1 MCKGNWKTTIP
12 LVLFF
17 FSCRKQLAGIQ
28 TLRCT
33 EKLWN
38 RATLPTK
45 KLCERERE
53 RKKKEKRDRYLV
65 PVKFAVKRLKNRGL
79 CRINSHF
86 PFFFP
91 IGSSLSNREIK
102 SRQFLSPSLSL
113 SLFCFCLF
121 SAYPLFSFCF
131 LRILCFQERSWK
143 FVQLF
148 SASFCL

>member
-1 MCKGNWKTTIP
+1 M
-12 LVLFF
+12 
-17 FSCRKQLAGIQ
+17 AGIQ

-113 SLFCFCLF
+113 SLLFLSVFCVSSVLFLF
-121 SAYPLFSFCF
+121 SAYPLFSREKLKVCPTIFCF
-131 LRILCFQERSWK
+131 FLSLKSH
-143 FVQLF
+143 
-148 SASFCL
+148 